1 MIDHIS
7 INNFAI
13 IENTEID
20 FEKGLNVITG
30 ETGAGKSIVIEAV
43 SLALG
48 SRADSSFV
56 RTGAD
61 KAIIQLAATIDGMDH
76 VITREISAG
85 GKNLCKIDG
94 QLVTLGEVSAL
105 ARKIAD
111 IHGQYDNQTLLDPLG
126 QLELVDKYHMAG
138 IMPRKADFVQ
148 CYEVYKTARSKLNDL
163 LSKESENK
171 RKLDFY
177 KYEVEEIDKA
187 DMQVNEDEEL
197 SDRIS
202 VLQNSEKIFDAI
214 ENAYTLLD
222 GDEGNILSLMAM
234 AQQSLESIQDYSR
247 DLTEI
252 GSGFSDLYYNLQ
264 DMAKAIGDVRDS
276 TSFTPGELDSA
287 IARLDTIDKLKKKY
301 GQTIDEVLAYRDRIA
316 SELTQIENFDE
327 IKGELESG
335 CHSALSALKAASTD
349 LSKAR
354 ISSAAELSDAIETEL
369 HDLNFDDAH
378 LEIQIKPA
386 PAIGPDGGDLCEIM
400 MTTNK
405 GEPLRPLTKIASG
418 GEISRIMLA
427 IKNVTG
433 TYDKVPT
440 MIFDEID
447 AGISGV
453 TASIVGRKLKQIS
466 GSHQIICITHLPQIA
481 AAGSVNY
488 RIFKDSDESSTYTH
502 VEKLD
507 CNEKIQE
514 IARLLGGDRVTDT
527 TIKSAE
533 ELIERS

>member
-56 RTGAD
+56 RTGAG
-61 KAIIQLAATIDGMDH
+61 KAVIQLAATIDGADH

-85 GKNLCKIDG
+85 GKNLCRIDG
-94 QLVTLGEVSAL
+94 QLATLGEVSAL

-111 IHGQYDNQTLLDPLG
+111 IHGQYDNQTLLDPLS
-126 QLELVDKYHMAG
+126 QLDLVDKYHMSSIA
-138 IMPRKADFVQ
+138 PLKAEFTK
-148 CYEVYKTARSKLNDL
+148 CYESYKVAKAKLNDL
-163 LSKESENK
+163 LSRETENK

-187 DMQVNEDEEL
+187 DMKVNEDEEL
-197 SDRIS
+197 TDRIS

-214 ENAYTLLD
+214 ETAYTLLD
-222 GDEGNILSLMAM
+222 GDEGNILSMMAL

-252 GSGFSDLYYNLQ
+252 GSGFNDLYYNLQ
-264 DMAKAIGDVRDS
+264 DMTKAISDVRDS
-276 TSFTPGELDSA
+276 TSFTPGELDNA
-287 IARLDTIDKLKKKY
+287 IARLDTIEKLKKKY
-301 GQTIDEVLAYRDRIA
+301 GQTTEDVLAYRDRIA
-316 SELTQIENFDE
+316 AELTQIENFDE
-327 IKGELESG
+327 IKGELGSE
-335 CHSALSALKAASTD
+335 CHNALSALRSAST
-349 LSKAR
+349 
-354 ISSAAELSDAIETEL
+354 ELSNARKVSAEELSNAIEAEL

-378 LEIQIKPA
+378 LVIQIKPA
-386 PAIGPDGGDLCEIM
+386 PAISSDGGDLCEIM

-405 GEPLRPLTKIASG
+405 GEPLKPLAKIASG

-466 GSHQIICITHLPQIA
+466 GDHQIICITHLPQIA
-481 AAGSVNY
+481 ATGNTNY
-488 RIFKDSDESSTYTH
+488 RIYKDSDESNTYTH

-507 CNEKIQE
+507 THEKVLE
-514 IARLLGGDRVTDT
+514 IARLLGGDRVTET